1 MQGQADGLDRKCD
14 HLIDSFMILFAFFVF
29 RATVLF
35 DKSDVKAS
43 RQSFV
48 RKLSVAEPYNPFSLG
63 FNFAF
68 GIGKDLDPS
77 IGVYTLNYVIQKSN
91 NSTSTKIKTKI
102 PLTHSPCN
110 FTNFGY
116 SDQQQ
121 FSESLVPTLRCIDQG
136 QVDTQ
141 LQGDYYS
148 QNYTYIEVQ
157 LQRCQN
163 SNTSTVICKTKEEIQ
178 NYFTLQ
184 RFWVLYVNS
193 YFDFKSFGQEI
204 NYYLDDSLYYDLE
217 RDASKQTNIFIQRNL
232 IKLQDDYVQYGQ
244 SQDKEFFQIQ
254 KALLNVDDNAYD
266 NLNYIRA
273 FIRMDKNYDIYE
285 RQIYSLGQILGELG
299 GLKTSLFLIFS
310 TLVGIYAQK
319 ITYLKISQEIFQ
331 VKSKH
336 HKVQK
341 NQKIQ
346 ATNFIQEQGKKKFT
360 IEKEDMEKRRIS
372 AISQPQNK
380 SGYSKENQKL
390 DKSFIKTNS
399 QDKIQ
404 QELDVVSIIKKL
416 RSLDTMM
423 KFMFNPLERLALKYQ
438 KQNVLDSSS
447 DYEGKAEETALKSK
461 DIKFLKVLENNN
473 SHSFTK
479 KFLKKKLGYY
489 LNRKSSRQT
498 SAPNIELIK
507 GIASKSSN
515 VEIYDEL
522 RKSSGKLPNKEPLNI
537 EGSIDFSKLGIELI
551 TPSLASSNNH
561 SPNDQSINNEEIT
574 EQNLEQ
580 STFQVDKTHLE
591 DSTQRLAQ
599 NSASRFLSIKSYK
612 RPKKNISNV
621 DLFNVPEKE
630 LLGSSTKITKTPNI
644 QKKFKY

>member
-1 MQGQADGLDRKCD
+1 MSIVQ
-14 HLIDSFMILFAFFVF
+14 FMILLAFFVF

-48 RKLSVAEPYNPFSLG
+48 RKLSVAEPYNPFSMG

-77 IGVYTLNYVIQKSN
+77 IGVYT
-91 NSTSTKIKTKI
+91 
-102 PLTHSPCN
+102 
-110 FTNFGY
+110 
-116 SDQQQ
+116 
-121 FSESLVPTLRCIDQG
+121 
-136 QVDTQ
+136 
-141 LQGDYYS
+141 S
-148 QNYTYIEVQ
+148 QNLQYQ
-157 LQRCQN
+157 LSDALIMDKLTRSQ
-163 SNTSTVICKTKEEIQ
+163 
-178 NYFTLQ
+178 
-184 RFWVLYVNS
+184 
-193 YFDFKSFGQEI
+193 
-204 NYYLDDSLYYDLE
+204 

-232 IKLQDDYVQYGQ
+232 IKLQDDYIQYGQ

-319 ITYLKISQEIFQ
+319 IAYLKISQEIFQ

-390 DKSFIKTNS
+390 DKSFIKTIVNDIVLRS
-399 QDKIQ
+399 RFSFSISEYIWYIMSCFNLNKLRKIRNKKIYNKKQFKSELKKSYKFAIAQDKIQ